1 MMRNRSFVI
10 VGLIVVC
17 LLPSHGAGAAA
28 ALDDA
33 TILAIFDQ
41 ANAADIVTGRLG
53 AKYGASAELRALAAM
68 VVTDH
73 VAVQQMGRDLAKK
86 LKLIPTPPDN
96 DSSVADCA
104 QAVALLQSKRGTEFD
119 KAYLKYE
126 MTFHQS
132 VVDAIKGTLLPAI
145 KNHEVRN
152 LMNTV
157 LPGFEQHLAATKA
170 VAMKMGVQ

>member
-10 VGLIVVC
+10 VGLVAVC

-33 TILAIFDQ
+33 TILARFDQ

-53 AKYGASAELRALAAM
+53 AKYGASAEVRALATM

-86 LKLIPTPPDN
+86 LKLIPPATRVLALNCFFN
-96 DSSVADCA
+96 D
-104 QAVALLQSKRGTEFD
+104 LL
-119 KAYLKYE
+119 Y
-126 MTFHQS
+126 
-132 VVDAIKGTLLPAI
+132 PAW
-145 KNHEVRN
+145 VRRE
-152 LMNTV
+152 
-157 LPGFEQHLAATKA
+157 G
-170 VAMKMGVQ
+170 G